1 MSMMQVELIDSMGDD
16 LTVANVAR
24 VSMNK
29 FHGTFEP
36 GDERLIN
43 YLARERHVTPFFHPQ
58 VQLRLTAPIFVA
70 RQWFRSVIGVG
81 RNEVSRRY
89 VDEAPECF
97 FPDSWRSR
105 PEKSIKQGSGDDLDA
120 DGQNEADLIYA
131 QAVENCLAAYNDLL
145 KLNVAPEQARMVLPQ
160 SMFTQ
165 WVETGSLA
173 YWARVCHL
181 RLDGH
186 AQREI
191 QDLALQ
197 VSEIIEPL
205 FPVSWKALM
214 EYGV

>member
-29 FHGTFEP
+29 FHETFEP

-97 FPDSWRSR
+97 FPVSWRAR
-105 PEKSIKQGSGDDLDA
+105 PEASIKQGSGDDLDA
-120 DGQNEADLIYA
+120 DGQNESDLIYA

-145 KLNVAPEQARMVLPQ
+145 K
-160 SMFTQ
+160 
-165 WVETGSLA
+165 
-173 YWARVCHL
+173 
-181 RLDGH
+181 
-186 AQREI
+186 
-191 QDLALQ
+191 
-197 VSEIIEPL
+197 
-205 FPVSWKALM
+205 
-214 EYGV
+214 